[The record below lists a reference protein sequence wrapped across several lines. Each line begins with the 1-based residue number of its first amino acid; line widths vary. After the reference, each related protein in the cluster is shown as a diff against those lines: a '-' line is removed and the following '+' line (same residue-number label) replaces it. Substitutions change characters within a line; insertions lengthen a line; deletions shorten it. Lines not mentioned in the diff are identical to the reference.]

1 MIRLR
6 CLKLTSIHDWRTS
19 YRTQR
24 ADRYTE
30 KSHFSF
36 DLNSLLFKFTKGE
49 VERTLESPVTRRV
62 PALSHHQSGP
72 VAPVRDLVLNTPE
85 HSESGCHP
93 SDTVRLGAFPDTG
106 VLFLSF
112 AASRGLSRVVFS
124 CPVTSELSL

>member
-1 MIRLR
+1 MIHLR

-49 VERTLESPVTRRV
+49 VERTLESPATRRV

-72 VAPVRDLVLNTPE
+72 VAPMRDLVLNTPNTVSPDVIPRTRRVWE
-85 HSESGCHP
+85 PFLTLVSAFFPSLHP
-93 SDTVRLGAFPDTG
+93 AV
-106 VLFLSF
+106 FLEQ
-112 AASRGLSRVVFS
+112 FS
-124 CPVTSELSL
+124 VAQ